1 MNEMFKLF
9 YYPFFF
15 FLFLI
20 NKWKFL
26 IFSYAKMAYKILW
39 INKIFNNKIVRKI
52 NKSKFLILLIHE
64 KISNSNKIRT
74 NKNLYIMNVLIKIS
88 NLRKKFLELKK
99 KNNNKHSVHSVR
111 ENLEIKL
118 LRENVT

>member
-1 MNEMFKLF
+1 
-9 YYPFFF
+9 
-15 FLFLI
+15 
-20 NKWKFL
+20 
-26 IFSYAKMAYKILW
+26 MAYKILW

-74 NKNLYIMNVLIKIS
+74 NKNLYFMNVLIKIS

>member
-74 NKNLYIMNVLIKIS
+74 NKNLYFMNVLIKIS

-99 KNNNKHSVHSVR
+99 KK
-111 ENLEIKL
+111 
-118 LRENVT
+118 